1 GENLPVEE
9 WGPRLSR
16 DPRFPGG
23 INVEFVQVSAAGL
36 RTRVWERGVG
46 ETAACGSGAC
56 AVARVAVER
65 GLATWPVRIVL
76 PGGVLTV
83 SPSEDNDRLW
93 LEGSVHV
100 VDDGTL

>member
-1 GENLPVEE
+1 
-9 WGPRLSR
+9 
-16 DPRFPGG
+16 
-23 INVEFVQVSAAGL
+23 
-36 RTRVWERGVG
+36 
-46 ETAACGSGAC
+46 
-56 AVARVAVER
+56 VARVAVER